1 MKLILMNALIEK
13 VLYLPPECKY
23 SGNEFTGPLSY
34 HEMYLFVFLLI
45 LLFRKDPSGNVIP
58 MIIAKP
64 QVKTF
69 FTIVYSHANAEDIS
83 QL

>member
-1 MKLILMNALIEK
+1 MNALIEK

-23 SGNEFTGPLSY
+23 SGVEFTGPLSY
-34 HEMYLFVFLLI
+34 HEMYRYAFLFVLS
-45 LLFRKDPSGNVIP
+45 FRKDPSGNIIP